1 MKEIICYSYFAFKK
15 KLLINI
21 FVTGIL
27 GGLVSVTGTYRLKT
41 SILRLLTAENSSYTY
56 IYYLY

>member
-27 GGLVSVTGTYRLKT
+27 GGLVSVTGRYRLKM
-41 SILRLLTAENSSYTY
+41 SILRLLTAENSSAF
-56 IYYLY
+56 ICE